1 MKKQTKGAIAAAAAG
16 ALLLGGAGS
25 LAYWSDSSTIGGNT
39 ITAGELQIADCV
51 AAAGTSGWASTNPT
65 TIAIPTAD
73 LAAYRIVPTEVLE
86 YNCTT
91 SITAIGDRL
100 NAVIEAD
107 PASITAGTTAATG
120 ATAGELLANI
130 DVETTVTVD
139 GNVVTAASPLTE
151 ANNGDAVAV
160 TVVITFDN
168 VNDLVAQGASINL
181 TDLALKIEQTA
192 INP

>member
-39 ITAGELQIADCV
+39 ITAGELQIGDCV
-51 AAAGTSGWASTNPT
+51 VAAGTSGWASTNPT
-65 TIAIPTAD
+65 TIAIPAAD
-73 LAAYRIVPTEVLE
+73 LVAYRIVPTEVLE

-100 NAVIEAD
+100 NAVIAAD
-107 PASITAGTTAATG
+107 PASITAGTTAAAG
-120 ATAGELLANI
+120 ATAGQLLDSS
-130 DVETTVTVD
+130 DVATTVTVD
-139 GNVVTAASPLTE
+139 GNVVDDDSPLTA

-168 VNDLVAQGASINL
+168 VDELVAQGASINL
-181 TDLALKIEQTA
+181 TNLALKITQTE